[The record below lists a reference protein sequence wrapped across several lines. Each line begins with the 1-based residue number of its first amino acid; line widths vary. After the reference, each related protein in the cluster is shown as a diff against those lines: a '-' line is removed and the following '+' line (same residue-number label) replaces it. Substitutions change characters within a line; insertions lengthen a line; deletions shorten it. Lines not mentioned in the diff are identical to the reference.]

1 VELLQIGRRFGRLVV
16 QHNVRKYFPHIYRVR
31 VQCDCGRIKTVG
43 RFDLLNGDTR
53 SCGCFQKSDL
63 ARRSRGNAHGVTHG
77 FTRASA
83 SAAMV
88 RTYSS
93 LKAMWARTTNPKSNR
108 GLDWRN
114 YGGATPPV
122 TVCNRW
128 LRFENFLADSGCRKS
143 GTTLGRF
150 KDRGDYKPGNCAWQ
164 NTAQQAAEH
173 RRAHVQ

>member
-1 VELLQIGRRFGRLVV
+1 MEFGTRFGLLTVIR
-16 QHNVRKYFPHIYRVR
+16 NIRRYGRFNYRVLC
-31 VQCDCGRIKTVG
+31 QCDCGALHKVI
-43 RFDLLNGDTR
+43 RFSLLNGETT
-53 SCGCFQKSDL
+53 SCGCYQRSDL
-63 ARRSRGNAHGVTHG
+63 ARRSRGNGHGVTHG
-77 FTRASA
+77 ATKADA

-93 LKAMWARTTNPKSNR
+93 FKAMIQRTTNPKANGGR
-108 GLDWRN
+108 DWHR
-114 YGGATPPV
+114 YGGANPPV
-122 TVCNRW
+122 TVCKRW
-128 LRFENFLADSGCRKS
+128 LKFSNFLADLGLRKS